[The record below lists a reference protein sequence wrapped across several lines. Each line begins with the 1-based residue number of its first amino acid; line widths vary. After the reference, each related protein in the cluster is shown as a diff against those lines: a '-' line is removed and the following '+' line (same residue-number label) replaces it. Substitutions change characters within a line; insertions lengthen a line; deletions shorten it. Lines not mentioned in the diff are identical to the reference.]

1 MLDSIPPQAEWRM
14 NKARL
19 QQLILAKLQ
28 ADWQVAQSALQTA
41 HEAATHEENIAEN
54 KYDTLGLEA
63 GYLAA
68 GQARRLREIEQALA
82 VYRDLVLRPFDPALG
97 IQLTALVTLA
107 LEDGS
112 QRRLFLGP
120 DAAGLK
126 VQEGGLEILLIS
138 PRSPLGQSLLGRDVG
153 DLVETLVGQ
162 QRQTFEVLEVV

>member
-1 MLDSIPPQAEWRM
+1 MLASIPPQADWPM

-19 QQLILAKLQ
+19 QQLILSKLQ
-28 ADWQVAQSALQTA
+28 ADLQVAQSALQTA

-68 GQARRLREIEQALA
+68 GQARRLKEIERALA
-82 VYRDLVLRPFDPALG
+82 VYRDLVLRPFDPVLG

-107 LEDGS
+107 LADGT
-112 QRRLFLGP
+112 RRQLFLGP

-126 VQEGGLEILLIS
+126 VQEGGLEIMLIT
-138 PRSPLGQSLLGRDVG
+138 PRSPLGQSLLGKDVG
-153 DLVETLVGQ
+153 DVVETLVGQ
-162 QRQTFEVLEVV
+162 QKQAFEVVEVV